1 MSILDHRELVFV
13 TGKGGVG
20 KTTVAIAVA
29 LAAARGGRRVV
40 LAEVGGQASAASLF
54 DVSDADLPG
63 RETPLDRGVWVTTV
77 DPLRALEE
85 WATRVVGS
93 RRLVGVLA
101 RSNAFA
107 AFVHAAPGV
116 RELITITKAWELGR
130 QARWDRRRHG
140 YDLVVVDG
148 PASGHGLGMLSTPHT
163 FAEIAR
169 VGPIASQAREV
180 DELLRDPSR
189 SAILT
194 VALPAELPVSE
205 TLDLEGRVRDALRR
219 DVDAIVVNGVLPRRF
234 SGEDVAHVA
243 AADGA
248 APSAVLAAVRSH
260 HGQSAA
266 QQAQLRRLRAGAG
279 AAVHTLP
286 LRPVTRLGRDD
297 VAELADVL
305 ERRLR

>member
-1 MSILDHRELVFV
+1 V

-20 KTTVAIAVA
+20 KTTVAMAVA

-40 LAEVGGQASAASLF
+40 LAEVAGQARAASMF
-54 DVSDADLPG
+54 GISDADVPG
-63 RETPLDRGVWVTTV
+63 RETPVDRDLWVTTV
-77 DPLRALEE
+77 DPLHALEE

-101 RSNAFA
+101 RSNAFS
-107 AFVHAAPGV
+107 AFVHAAPGA
-116 RELITITKAWELGR
+116 RELVTITKAWELGR
-130 QARWDRRRHG
+130 GARWDRRRRG

-148 PASGHGLGMLSTPHT
+148 PASGHGLGMLRTPHT

-180 DELLRDPSR
+180 DELLRDPAR

-205 TLDLEGRVRDALRR
+205 TLDLEGRVREALRR
-219 DVDAIVVNGVLPRRF
+219 NVDAIVVNGVLPRRF
-234 SGEDVAHVA
+234 SGEDVAQVA
-243 AADGA
+243 AADGT
-248 APSAVLAAVRSH
+248 APPAVLAAVRSH
-260 HGQSAA
+260 HGQAAA

-286 LRPVTRLGRDD
+286 LRPVAHLGRDD
-297 VAELADVL
+297 LAELADVL
-305 ERRLR
+305 GRRLR

>member
-1 MSILDHRELVFV
+1 
-13 TGKGGVG
+13 
-20 KTTVAIAVA
+20 VAIAVA

-40 LAEVGGQASAASLF
+40 LAEVAGQARAASLF
-54 DVSDADLPG
+54 DVADADVPG

-101 RSNAFA
+101 RSNAFS
-107 AFVHAAPGV
+107 AFVHAAPGA

-130 QARWDRRRHG
+130 RARWDRRRRG

-148 PASGHGLGMLSTPHT
+148 PASGHGLGMLRTPHT

-205 TLDLEGRVRDALRR
+205 TLDLERRVRDALRR

-234 SGEDVAHVA
+234 SGEDVAQVA
-243 AADGA
+243 AAPMAPRRPRCWPPCAPTTARRPRSMPSCGA
-248 APSAVLAAVRSH
+248 CARAP
-260 HGQSAA
+260 
-266 QQAQLRRLRAGAG
+266 G

-286 LRPVTRLGRDD
+286 LRPVPRLGREDIGEL
-297 VAELADVL
+297 AELL

>member
-1 MSILDHRELVFV
+1 
-13 TGKGGVG
+13 
-20 KTTVAIAVA
+20 
-29 LAAARGGRRVV
+29 
-40 LAEVGGQASAASLF
+40 
-54 DVSDADLPG
+54 
-63 RETPLDRGVWVTTV
+63 
-77 DPLRALEE
+77 
-85 WATRVVGS
+85 
-93 RRLVGVLA
+93 VLA
-101 RSNAFA
+101 RSNAFS
-107 AFVHAAPGV
+107 AFVHAAPGA

-130 QARWDRRRHG
+130 RTRWDRRRRG

-148 PASGHGLGMLSTPHT
+148 PASGHGLGMLRTPHT

-234 SGEDVAHVA
+234 SGEDVAQVA
-243 AADGA
+243 AVDGA

-260 HGQSAA
+260 HGQAVA

-279 AAVHTLP
+279 AAGPHAAAAPGGAPGTRRRRRAGRRARAPAWLTRGRRARRPPARRLLDSQPVQEP
-286 LRPVTRLGRDD
+286 LVRAPATAHPHGEVQVDAI
-297 VAELADVL
+297 AELAL
-305 ERRLR
+305 ELAARGDADRP